1 MFFFFACVAE
11 CQSLLFLPLRAC
23 SPSFFGELFQCKK
36 GCIHFWA
43 KQCAWKFPKQTH
55 TLALSPS
62 SALWPLSLWH
72 LIHVKSCV
80 AIHRGLRNSF
90 WFLWAF
96 WVDLLR
102 SILIVTSVF
111 LLDSAR
117 VLKQTRIS
125 PNPTLRIVFS
135 HNADSLSHR
144 LCLKF
149 SQFHGRMLSQMFEF
163 QLFLVVSFLV
173 FTFHEELSLA
183 FSIFL
188 SFFPFMHSSLLL
200 NFLMC
205 IGVAF

>member
-1 MFFFFACVAE
+1 MRLE
-11 CQSLLFLPLRAC
+11 IS
-23 SPSFFGELFQCKK
+23 KTN
-36 GCIHFWA
+36 
-43 KQCAWKFPKQTH
+43 TH
-55 TLALSPS
+55 AGLVSIQRSMA
-62 SALWPLSLWH
+62 PLSLA
-72 LIHVKSCV
+72 LDPCQIVRSYSQ
-80 AIHRGLRNSF
+80 GLRNSF